1 MLKMNYALTPLFVIL
16 LACGGNESKTE
27 TSNAQKESNIP
38 AKDEGNIGEVL
49 ATINGIAIGSND
61 YQKIASRTSPSD
73 GKGLNSDEKLTVLNN
88 MIEEELLFQEAY
100 NRGLYRDPKVRKV
113 MINALLREEVYSQVR
128 NSDFADAELQAYF
141 DEHSSDFT
149 IPEKVQFSRI
159 LIKVTSDRP
168 DADAKAESDRIYTEL
183 KKNPAKFRETA
194 TKISEG
200 PYRRRGGD
208 VGFVPRDGKPGLDE
222 VIVEKAFTMKKGQLS
237 QPFLTKD
244 GYNII
249 YIKENREAIPRTF
262 QQMKGS
268 VLRKLK
274 NEKLENMKSEYVTDL
289 NTKAIIE
296 KKEDKLQTIE
306 VKPSARPSL
315 SSPKQIQKSKKDIV
329 PTLSE

>member
-1 MLKMNYALTPLFVIL
+1 MLKKNLVLTPLFIML
-16 LACGGNESKTE
+16 FACSGNESTTNAT
-27 TSNAQKESNIP
+27 TSNSENNIP
-38 AKDEGNIGEVL
+38 TKEETNIGDVL
-49 ATINGIAIGSND
+49 ATVNGIAIGSND

-73 GKGLNSDEKLTVLNN
+73 GKGLDADEKRTVLNN
-88 MIEEELLFQEAY
+88 MVEEELLFQEAY

-128 NSDFADAELQAYF
+128 NSDFSDTELQAYF
-141 DEHSSDFT
+141 DEHSSEFT

-159 LIKVTSDRP
+159 LIKVTTDRP
-168 DADAKAESDRIYTEL
+168 DADAKSEAERIYNEL
-183 KKNPAKFRETA
+183 KKNPANFREVA

-222 VIVEKAFTMKKGQLS
+222 VIVEKAFTMKKGQLTE
-237 QPFLTKD
+237 PFLTKD
-244 GYNII
+244 GYNVI

-274 NEKLENMKSEYVTDL
+274 NQKLENMKNDYVGNLTSKATVE
-289 NTKAIIE
+289 TKDE
-296 KKEDKLQTIE
+296 QLQSIE
-306 VKPSARPSL
+306 VKASARPSL
-315 SSPKQIQKSKKDIV
+315 SSPKQFQKSKTDLKSK
-329 PTLSE
+329 LSE

>member
-1 MLKMNYALTPLFVIL
+1 MLKMNYALTPLFIIL
-16 LACGGNESKTE
+16 LSCGGNESKTE
-27 TSNAQKESNIP
+27 APTAQTESNIP
-38 AKDEGNIGEVL
+38 VKDEGNIGEVL

-73 GKGLNSDEKLTVLNN
+73 GKGLNTDEKRTVLNN

-128 NSDFADAELQAYF
+128 NSDFSDAELQAYF
-141 DEHSSDFT
+141 DEHSGDFT

-168 DADAKAESDRIYTEL
+168 DADAKAEADRIYTEL

-208 VGFVPRDGKPGLDE
+208 KDRPNSRRHTFRDRLTSGHPFADILQRLVNDQNRIIDHRPNNTGMQTNRYPVFFICKFAPQHIFIIVCDE
-222 VIVEKAFTMKKGQLS
+222 QCCSICANHLFCFFNFIRRILIISMDFHTIVR
-237 QPFLTKD
+237 P
-244 GYNII
+244 II
-249 YIKENREAIPRTF
+249 
-262 QQMKGS
+262 
-268 VLRKLK
+268 K
-274 NEKLENMKSEYVTDL
+274 NCL
-289 NTKAIIE
+289 
-296 KKEDKLQTIE
+296 
-306 VKPSARPSL
+306 
-315 SSPKQIQKSKKDIV
+315 
-329 PTLSE
+329 